1 MNGEADAFQAESL
14 QVVQYEFATGTFKDV
29 GSLISEFE
37 S

>member
-1 MNGEADAFQAESL
+1 L